1 MCRHERVPL
10 LWVLVLFGRRPLR
23 PAPCCVHG
31 NRAPVTNE
39 SGTRSVQLDS
49 RPGRCAPFGLFAF
62 QGVFMITKLS
72 ALLVVLLALL
82 AVPSRAAAQPISG
95 LWDATVVVNN
105 RDGALEIPFRFELS
119 GSGSSVKGSFFNG
132 DDKTTST
139 SGTLE
144 NGTLSLSFYELGTK
158 LDATLK
164 GGRLEGEYSRGTR
177 GAPYPF
183 SAKRFVAIQTGEA
196 KIPSIAGLWN
206 VQVGKSS
213 KGEAAWQLIVRQSGA
228 EVSAAILRIDGDTG
242 TLTGAY
248 RDGKFALSHFSGARP
263 LRLELTPGADG
274 TLALVQNTDKPLN
287 AVRAEQAAAKG
298 LPQPSDPTRFTSVKD
313 PTEPLRFSFPDLDG
327 KIVSNTDPRFA
338 GKVVIVAIGGSWCPN
353 CHDETPFLVELY
365 KKYRKQGLE
374 IVELS
379 FEEEAQIKNPVR
391 VRAFN
396 KRYGVDYTVLIPGE
410 PKGLNDKM
418 PQGVNLNSFPTTFF
432 LGRDGRVRAAHA
444 GFAGKA
450 SGKFHTE
457 LKEDVTAL
465 VERLLAEKSTHTTAS
480 K

>member
-1 MCRHERVPL
+1 M
-10 LWVLVLFGRRPLR
+10 
-23 PAPCCVHG
+23 
-31 NRAPVTNE
+31 T
-39 SGTRSVQLDS
+39 
-49 RPGRCAPFGLFAF
+49 
-62 QGVFMITKLS
+62 TKLS
-72 ALLVVLLALL
+72 SLLVVLLALI
-82 AVPSRAAAQPISG
+82 AFPSRAGAQSING
-95 LWDATVVVNN
+95 LWDATVLVNN
-105 RDGALEIPFRFELS
+105 GALEIPFRFELS
-119 GSGSSVKGSFFNG
+119 GSGSNVKGSFFNG

-139 SGTLE
+139 SGSLQNGQLTL
-144 NGTLSLSFYELGTK
+144 NFDELGTK
-158 LDATLK
+158 LEATLK
-164 GGRLEGEYSRGTR
+164 DGKLDGQYSRGTR

-183 SAKRFVAIQTGEA
+183 TAKRFTPAAAGATN
-196 KIPSIAGLWN
+196 IPSIAGLWN

-213 KGEAAWQLIVRQSGA
+213 KGEAAWQLIVRQAGA
-228 EVSAAILRIDGDTG
+228 EVSAVILRIDGDTG
-242 TLTGAY
+242 TLTGRY
-248 RDGKFALSHFSGARP
+248 GDGKFALSHFSGARP
-263 LRLELTPGADG
+263 LRLELTPAADG
-274 TLALVQNTDKPLN
+274 SLAVVQNTDKPLT
-287 AVRAEQAAAKG
+287 ALRAEQATAKG

-313 PTEPLRFSFPDLDG
+313 PTEPFRFSFPDLDG

-365 KKYRKQGLE
+365 KKYKKQGLE

-410 PKGLNDKM
+410 PKELNDKV

-432 LGRDGRVRAAHA
+432 LGRDGRVRSAHA

-457 LKEDVTAL
+457 LKEEVTAL
-465 VERLLAEKSTHTTAS
+465 VERLLAEKNVQTSAS

>member
-1 MCRHERVPL
+1 M
-10 LWVLVLFGRRPLR
+10 
-23 PAPCCVHG
+23 
-31 NRAPVTNE
+31 T
-39 SGTRSVQLDS
+39 
-49 RPGRCAPFGLFAF
+49 
-62 QGVFMITKLS
+62 TKLS
-72 ALLVVLLALL
+72 AVAVVLLALVAL
-82 AVPSRAAAQPISG
+82 PSRADAQPVNG
-95 LWDATVVVNN
+95 LWDATVLVNN
-105 RDGALEIPFRFELS
+105 GALEIPFRFELS
-119 GSGSSVKGSFFNG
+119 GSGSNVKGSFFNG
-132 DDKTTST
+132 DDRTTST
-139 SGTLE
+139 SGTLQ
-144 NGTLSLSFYELGTK
+144 NGVLSLSFDELGTK

-164 GGRLEGEYSRGTR
+164 DGQLDGQYSRGTR

-183 SAKRFVAIQTGEA
+183 HAKRFSPIQPGDAT
-196 KIPSIAGLWN
+196 IPSIAGLWN

-213 KGEAAWQLIVRQSGA
+213 KGEAAWQLIVRQAGA
-228 EVSAAILRIDGDTG
+228 EVSAVILRIDGDTG
-242 TLTGAY
+242 TLTGSF
-248 RDGKFALSHFSGARP
+248 RNGTFALSHFSGARP

-274 TLALVQNTDKPLN
+274 TLAVVQNTDKPLT
-287 AVRAEQAAAKG
+287 ALRAEQASAKG

-313 PTEPLRFSFPDLDG
+313 PTEPFRFNFPDLDG
-327 KIVSNTDPRFA
+327 KMVSNTDARFA

-365 KKYRKQGLE
+365 KKYKKQGLE

-410 PKGLNDKM
+410 PKELNDKV

-432 LGRDGRVRAAHA
+432 LGRDGRVRSAHA

-457 LKEDVTAL
+457 LKEEVTAL
-465 VERLLAEKSTHTTAS
+465 VERLLAEKNTQTSAS

>member
-1 MCRHERVPL
+1 MATKFYTLFV
-10 LWVLVLFGRRPLR
+10 VILVAIGF
-23 PAPCCVHG
+23 
-31 NRAPVTNE
+31 
-39 SGTRSVQLDS
+39 
-49 RPGRCAPFGLFAF
+49 
-62 QGVFMITKLS
+62 
-72 ALLVVLLALL
+72 
-82 AVPSRAAAQPISG
+82 PSRAGAQSING
-95 LWDATVVVNN
+95 LWDATVLVNN
-105 RDGALEIPFRFELS
+105 GALEIPFRFELS
-119 GSGSSVKGSFFNG
+119 GSGSNVKGSFFNG

-139 SGTLE
+139 SGSLA
-144 NGTLSLSFYELGTK
+144 NGKLTLSFDELGTK
-158 LDATLK
+158 LEAVLK
-164 GGRLEGEYSRGTR
+164 DGRLEGEYSRGTR

-183 SAKRFVAIQTGEA
+183 AARRFTPIAAGET

-228 EVSAAILRIDGDTG
+228 EVSAVILRIDGDTG

-248 RDGKFALSHFSGARP
+248 RGGTFALSHFSGARP
-263 LRLELTPGADG
+263 LRLELTPGPDG
-274 TLALVQNTDKPLN
+274 TLAVVQNTDQPLT
-287 AVRAEQAAAKG
+287 ALRAEQADAKG
-298 LPQPSDPTRFTSVKD
+298 LPKPSDPTRFTSVKD
-313 PTEPLRFSFPDLDG
+313 PTEPFRFSFPDLEG
-327 KIVSNTDPRFA
+327 KIVSNTDARFA

-365 KKYRKQGLE
+365 KKYKKQGLE

-410 PKGLNDKM
+410 PKELNDKV

-432 LGRDGRVRAAHA
+432 LGRDGRVRSAHA

-457 LKEDVTAL
+457 MREEVTAL
-465 VERLLAEKSTHTTAS
+465 VERLLAEKPAQTSAS

>member
-1 MCRHERVPL
+1 M
-10 LWVLVLFGRRPLR
+10 
-23 PAPCCVHG
+23 
-31 NRAPVTNE
+31 N
-39 SGTRSVQLDS
+39 
-49 RPGRCAPFGLFAF
+49 
-62 QGVFMITKLS
+62 TKLS
-72 ALLVVLLALL
+72 ALAAAPLALVAL
-82 AVPSRAAAQPISG
+82 LVLPPRAAAQPVNG
-95 LWDATVVVNN
+95 LWDATVLVNN
-105 RDGALEIPFRFELS
+105 GALEIPFRFEIA
-119 GSGSSVKGSFFNG
+119 GSGSNVKGSFFNG

-139 SGTLE
+139 SGTLN
-144 NGTLSLSFYELGTK
+144 NGALTLNFDELGTR
-158 LDATLK
+158 LEATLK
-164 GGRLEGEYSRGTR
+164 DGQLDGQYSRGTR

-183 SAKRFVAIQTGEA
+183 HAKRFTPAQVDAATVPQ
-196 KIPSIAGLWN
+196 IAGLWN

-228 EVSAAILRIDGDTG
+228 EVSAVILRIDGDTG
-242 TLTGAY
+242 TLTGSY
-248 RDGKFALSHFSGARP
+248 RNGKFALSHFSGARP
-263 LRLELTPGADG
+263 LRLELTPAADG
-274 TLALVQNTDKPLN
+274 TLALVPNVEKPLT
-287 AVRAEQAAAKG
+287 AVRAEQADAKG
-298 LPQPSDPTRFTSVKD
+298 LPKPSDPTRFTSVKD
-313 PTEPLRFSFPDLDG
+313 PTEPFRFSFPDLEG
-327 KIVSNTDPRFA
+327 KIVSNTDPKFA

-391 VRAFN
+391 VKAFN

-410 PKGLNDKM
+410 PKELNDKV

-432 LGRDGRVRAAHA
+432 LGRDGRVRSAHA

-457 LKEDVTAL
+457 LKEEVTAL
-465 VERLLAEKSTHTTAS
+465 VERLLAEKPAPTTAS

>member
-1 MCRHERVPL
+1 M
-10 LWVLVLFGRRPLR
+10 
-23 PAPCCVHG
+23 
-31 NRAPVTNE
+31 T
-39 SGTRSVQLDS
+39 
-49 RPGRCAPFGLFAF
+49 
-62 QGVFMITKLS
+62 TKLS

-82 AVPSRAAAQPISG
+82 ALPQHAAAQAING

-105 RDGALEIPFRFELS
+105 GALEIPFRFELS
-119 GSGSSVKGSFFNG
+119 GSGPNVKGSFFNG

-139 SGTLE
+139 SGSLE
-144 NGTLSLSFYELGTK
+144 NGRLTLNFDELGTR
-158 LDATLK
+158 LEATLK
-164 GGRLEGEYSRGTR
+164 DGRLEGQYSRGTR

-183 SAKRFVAIQTGEA
+183 AAKRFTPVTAGDTNV
-196 KIPSIAGLWN
+196 PSIAGLWN

-213 KGEAAWQLIVRQSGA
+213 KGEAAWQLIVRQAGA
-228 EVSAAILRIDGDTG
+228 EVSAVILRIDGDTG
-242 TLTGAY
+242 TLTGTF

-263 LRLELTPGADG
+263 LRLELTPATDG
-274 TLALVQNTDKPLN
+274 TLAVVQNTDKPLT
-287 AVRAEQAAAKG
+287 ALRAEQADAKG
-298 LPQPSDPTRFTSVKD
+298 LPKPSDPTRFTSVKD
-313 PTEPLRFSFPDLDG
+313 PTEPFRFSFPDLEG

-338 GKVVIVAIGGSWCPN
+338 GKVLIVAIGGSWCPN

-391 VRAFN
+391 VKAFN

-410 PKGLNDKM
+410 PKELNDKV

-432 LGRDGRVRAAHA
+432 LGRDGRVRSAHA

-457 LKEDVTAL
+457 LKEEVTAL
-465 VERLLAEKSTHTTAS
+465 VERLLAEKPAQTSAAR
-480 K
+480 

>member
-1 MCRHERVPL
+1 M
-10 LWVLVLFGRRPLR
+10 
-23 PAPCCVHG
+23 
-31 NRAPVTNE
+31 T
-39 SGTRSVQLDS
+39 
-49 RPGRCAPFGLFAF
+49 
-62 QGVFMITKLS
+62 TKLS
-72 ALLVVLLALL
+72 SLIVVLLTLL
-82 AVPSRAAAQPISG
+82 VLPPRAGAQPVNG
-95 LWDATVVVNN
+95 LWDATVLVNN
-105 RDGALEIPFRFELS
+105 GALEIPFRFELS
-119 GSGSSVKGSFFNG
+119 GSGSNVKGSFFNG

-139 SGTLE
+139 SGTLA
-144 NGTLSLSFYELGTK
+144 NGTLSLNFDELGTR
-158 LDATLK
+158 LEATLK
-164 GGRLEGEYSRGTR
+164 DGQLDGQYSRGTR

-183 SAKRFVAIQTGEA
+183 HAKRFTPLQTGQA
-196 KIPSIAGLWN
+196 NVPSIAGLWN

-228 EVSAAILRIDGDTG
+228 EVSAVILRIDGDTG
-242 TLTGAY
+242 TLTGTFK
-248 RDGKFALSHFSGARP
+248 DGKFALSHFSGARP
-263 LRLELTPGADG
+263 LRLELTPGAGG
-274 TLALVQNTDKPLN
+274 TLAVVQNTDQPLT
-287 AVRAEQAAAKG
+287 ALLAEQADAKG
-298 LPQPSDPTRFTSVKD
+298 LPKPSDPTRFTSVKD
-313 PTEPLRFSFPDLDG
+313 PTEPFRFSFPDLEG
-327 KIVSNTDPRFA
+327 KIVSNTDARFA

-391 VRAFN
+391 VKAFN

-410 PKGLNDKM
+410 PKELNDKV

-432 LGRDGRVRAAHA
+432 LGRDGRVRSAHA

-457 LKEDVTAL
+457 LKEEVTAL
-465 VERLLAEKSTHTTAS
+465 VERLLAEKSTQTTAS